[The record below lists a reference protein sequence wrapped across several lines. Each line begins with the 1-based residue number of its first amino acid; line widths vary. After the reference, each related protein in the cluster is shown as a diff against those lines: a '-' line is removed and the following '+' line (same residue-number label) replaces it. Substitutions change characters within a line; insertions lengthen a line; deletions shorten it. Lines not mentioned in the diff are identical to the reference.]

1 MQELN
6 IYLAGIDDISELMRI
21 DKGYAIPVIV
31 HDGLFYYYV
40 EVYNCKAF
48 EDYITININND
59 GYPISIPNLI
69 ISNNCSNS
77 EIKNTIYYNYKSLY
91 FQFIK
96 HVNLINL
103 NSCIAGKKYFLET
116 LIIGEENEVCRNIIE
131 YNNNIFNVEI
141 VKYKKN
147 IVNNINLDA
156 ICNVHDDIELIK
168 SIQNE
173 MDRMGYLEYF
183 KPHYYLAITQM
194 LRL

>member
-1 MQELN
+1 MQDLN

-31 HDGLFYYYV
+31 HDGLFYYSV
-40 EVYNCKAF
+40 EVYDCKAF
-48 EDYITININND
+48 IDYIKLEINRN
-59 GYPISIPNLI
+59 GYPISIHNLI
-69 ISNNCSNS
+69 LSNKCSNN
-77 EIKNTIYYNYKSLY
+77 EIKNTIYHNYKNNY
-91 FQFIK
+91 FQCIK
-96 HVNLINL
+96 HKNL
-103 NSCIAGKKYFLET
+103 NNCIAGKKYFLEN

-131 YNNNIFNVEI
+131 YNDNIFNLVI

-173 MDRMGYLEYF
+173 LDRMGYLEYF
-183 KPHYYLAITQM
+183 KPYYTLAITQM
-194 LRL
+194 LKL